1 MTEALK
7 QWEAQL
13 VGGKFHLQQYLG
25 GSDHSSVFLTER
37 EEHKAAIKLIP
48 EDLKYA
54 ELELPRLQRA
64 AHLSHPNLI
73 RLFEMG
79 PCQVGNEELLY
90 VVMEYAPENLSQVLL
105 DRPLTPAEA
114 RDMLRPALKVLAYL
128 HGKSLVHGHIKP
140 RNIMAID
147 DQLKISSDGICET
160 GDLSARRG
168 ATDVYDPPEA
178 AGAGKSAAGDVWS
191 LGVTLVE
198 ALTQRLPQWERTY
211 QQEEPILPG
220 TLPAPFFDI
229 ARQCLRR
236 DPRDRCTVG
245 DIVARL
251 QPPSPV
257 QQTKAS
263 PKAGNASAKW
273 RYIVP
278 ATVAVLAVA
287 AILAGPRL
295 MHKHPETA
303 QTSSAAPEEPKP
315 AQDSQESQTTKPA
328 GNITDQQGPS
338 DGGAASTSPV
348 RSIKE
353 TNAGAGSLVRGKV
366 THQVLPD
373 VPQRA
378 RDTIRGTIKVG
389 VKVHVDP
396 SGSVVGTSLASP
408 GRSKYFANLA
418 VDASRRWR
426 FAPARVHG
434 QNASSE
440 WILQFEFT
448 RAETK
453 VNPVQTAP

>member
-7 QWEAQL
+7 HWEAQL
-13 VGGKFHLQQYLG
+13 VGGKFHLQQHLG

-37 EEHKAAIKLIP
+37 EGQKAAIKLIP
-48 EDLKYA
+48 AELKYA

-64 AHLSHPNLI
+64 ARLSHPNLI
-73 RLFEMG
+73 RLFDMG
-79 PCQVGNEELLY
+79 RCQVGNEELLY

-105 DRPLTPAEA
+105 DRPLTPAET

-128 HGKSLVHGHIKP
+128 HGKNLVHGHIKP

-147 DQLKISSDGICET
+147 DQLKISSDGICER
-160 GDLSARRG
+160 GDLGARRG

-178 AGAGKSAAGDVWS
+178 TGAGKSAAGDVWS

-220 TLPAPFFDI
+220 TLPAPFLDI

-236 DPRDRCTVG
+236 EPRDRCTVG

-251 QPPSPV
+251 QPPSPA

-278 ATVAVLAVA
+278 TIVAVLAVA
-287 AILAGPRL
+287 AILAGPIR

-303 QTSSAAPEEPKP
+303 PTSSGAPEQT
-315 AQDSQESQTTKPA
+315 AQESPESQTGKPA
-328 GNITDQQGPS
+328 GKMTDRQGPS
-338 DGGAASTSPV
+338 DGGTASTSPV
-348 RSIKE
+348 RLTTG
-353 TNAGAGSLVRGKV
+353 TNTGAGSRVRGKV
-366 THQVLPD
+366 AHQVLPD

-408 GRSKYFANLA
+408 ERSKYFGNLA
-418 VDASRRWR
+418 VEASRRWR
-426 FAPARVHG
+426 FAPAKVDG

-440 WILQFEFT
+440 WVLQFEFT
-448 RAETK
+448 RAQTK